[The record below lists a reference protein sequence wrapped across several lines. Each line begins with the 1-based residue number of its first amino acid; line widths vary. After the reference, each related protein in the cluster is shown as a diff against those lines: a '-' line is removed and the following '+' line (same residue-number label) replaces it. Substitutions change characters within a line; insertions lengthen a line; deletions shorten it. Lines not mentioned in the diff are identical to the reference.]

1 MRPLGEQVEWDV
13 PDMEEA
19 AHQEAPLRVD
29 FTDRYSTGVVTFDS
43 VLKGGVPVGSLIL
56 MLTDEGA
63 GALEFAFTSAAKL
76 SLVKDKPDM
85 KQFTFGDFC
94 SHMQFPDRVTYVS
107 LSRPRPDVLSEIN
120 ASFDPNLAGAFE
132 RHVRFMD
139 FSSAFFKGSRVPSHW
154 IEQPGDIMEGGDKVI
169 YKVHA
174 SDVDRRGTFLIDV
187 VEDSAKEG
195 IVYIDSLTDLIINHR
210 LDNKEMMMIL
220 KGLRRVLHS
229 WRGIVFF
236 ILHKGVLPSIE
247 EAQFR
252 DCFDAV
258 MNFEWVKSPRSSK
271 RQRYMH
277 FEKFGSVMPILDRED
292 IVRFATEV
300 SYASGFVVVNTE
312 RIE

>member
-1 MRPLGEQVEWDV
+1 MTGETLEWTVPDIEEVNHEEQVTKI
-13 PDMEEA
+13 
-19 AHQEAPLRVD
+19 D
-29 FTDRYSTGVVTFDS
+29 FTKRYSTGVVTFDS

-85 KQFTFGDFC
+85 QRFTFGDFY
-94 SHMQFPDRVTYVS
+94 SHMQFPERVTYVS
-107 LSRPRPDVLSEIN
+107 ISRARQDVLLEIN
-120 ASFDPNLAGAFE
+120 SSFDPGLAGSFE

-139 FSSAFFKGSRVPSHW
+139 FSSAYFKGSRVPSHW
-154 IEQPGDIMEGGDKVI
+154 IERPEDLAGHGGKVI

-174 SDVDRRGTFLIDV
+174 SDVDRKGTFLIDV

-220 KGLRRVLHS
+220 KGLRRVLHQ
-229 WRGIVFF
+229 WKGIVFF
-236 ILHKGVLPSIE
+236 ILHKGVLPPME

-258 MNFEWVKSPRSSK
+258 MNFEWVKSSRSSK

-277 FEKFGSVMPILDRED
+277 FEKFGGVMPILDRED

>member
-1 MRPLGEQVEWDV
+1 MEWDV
-13 PDMEEA
+13 PNMEEA
-19 AHQEAPLRVD
+19 ALEEKIIHVD
-29 FTDRYSTGVVTFDS
+29 FTDRYSTGVVTFDA

-85 KQFTFGDFC
+85 KEFTFGDFY
-94 SHMQFPDRVTYVS
+94 SHMQFPNSVTYVS
-107 LSRPRPDVLSEIN
+107 ISRAREDVLLEIN
-120 ASFDPNLAGAFE
+120 ASFDPHLAGAFD

-139 FSSAFFKGSRVPSHW
+139 FSSAYFKGSRVPSHW
-154 IEQPGDIMEGGDKVI
+154 IERPEDLSRQGGKVI

-174 SDVDRRGTFLIDV
+174 SDVDRKGTFLIDV
-187 VEDSAKEG
+187 VEDSAKGG

-229 WRGIVFF
+229 WKGIVFF
-236 ILHKGVLPSIE
+236 ILHKGVLPPME

-258 MNFEWVKSPRSSK
+258 MNFEWVKSSHSSK

>member
-1 MRPLGEQVEWDV
+1 
-13 PDMEEA
+13 
-19 AHQEAPLRVD
+19 
-29 FTDRYSTGVVTFDS
+29 
-43 VLKGGVPVGSLIL
+43 
-56 MLTDEGA
+56 
-63 GALEFAFTSAAKL
+63 
-76 SLVKDKPDM
+76 
-85 KQFTFGDFC
+85 
-94 SHMQFPDRVTYVS
+94 
-107 LSRPRPDVLSEIN
+107 
-120 ASFDPNLAGAFE
+120 
-132 RHVRFMD
+132 
-139 FSSAFFKGSRVPSHW
+139 VPSHW
-154 IEQPGDIMEGGDKVI
+154 IERPEDLSGMGDKVI

-174 SDVDRRGTFLIDV
+174 SDVDRKGTFLIDV

-229 WRGIVFF
+229 WKGIVFF
-236 ILHKGVLPSIE
+236 ILHKGVLPPME

-277 FEKFGSVMPILDRED
+277 FEKFGSVMPQLDRED

>member
-1 MRPLGEQVEWDV
+1 MEPVEWDI

-19 AHQEAPLRVD
+19 AHQEKAVRVD
-29 FTDRYSTGVVTFDS
+29 FTNRYSTGVVTFDS

-85 KQFTFGDFC
+85 KHFAFGDFF
-94 SHMQFPDRVTYVS
+94 SQMRFPDRVTYVS
-107 LSRPRPDVLSEIN
+107 ISRSHTDVLLEIN
-120 ASFDPNLAGAFE
+120 ASFDPNLAQAFE

-139 FSSAFFKGSRVPSHW
+139 FSSAFFKGSRVPHHW
-154 IEQPGDIMEGGDKVI
+154 IERPTDLDDNGGKVI

-174 SDVDRRGTFLIDV
+174 SDVDRKGTFLIDV
-187 VEDSAKEG
+187 VEDSAKDG

-220 KGLRRVLHS
+220 KGLRRVLHD
-229 WRGIVFF
+229 WKGIVFF
-236 ILHKGVLPSIE
+236 ILHKGVLPPME

-258 MNFEWVKSPRSSK
+258 MNFDWVKSAQSSK
-271 RQRYMH
+271 RQRYLH

-300 SYASGFVVVNTE
+300 SYSSGFVVVNTE
-312 RIE
+312 RIK

>member
-1 MRPLGEQVEWDV
+1 MEWDV
-13 PDMEEA
+13 PDIEQAGLEEKMI
-19 AHQEAPLRVD
+19 RID

-85 KQFTFGDFC
+85 KQFTFGDFY
-94 SHMQFPDRVTYVS
+94 SHMQFPERVTYVS
-107 LSRPRPDVLSEIN
+107 ISRAHQDVLLEIN
-120 ASFDPNLAGAFE
+120 ASFDPSLAESFE

-139 FSSAFFKGSRVPSHW
+139 FSSAYFKGSRVPSHW
-154 IEQPGDIMEGGDKVI
+154 IERPDDLSGMGDKVI

-174 SDVDRRGTFLIDV
+174 SDVDRKGTFLIDV

-220 KGLRRVLHS
+220 KGLRRVLHN
-229 WRGIVFF
+229 WKGIVFF
-236 ILHKGVLPSIE
+236 ILHKGVLPPME

-277 FEKFGSVMPILDRED
+277 FEKFGSVMPQLDRED

>member
-1 MRPLGEQVEWDV
+1 MEWDV
-13 PDMEEA
+13 PDIDKAALEEKMI
-19 AHQEAPLRVD
+19 RID

-85 KQFTFGDFC
+85 KQFTFGDFY
-94 SHMQFPDRVTYVS
+94 SHMQFPERVTYVS
-107 LSRPRPDVLSEIN
+107 ISRAHQDVLLEIY
-120 ASFDPNLAGAFE
+120 ASFDPSLAESFE

-139 FSSAFFKGSRVPSHW
+139 FSSAYFKGSRVPSHW
-154 IEQPGDIMEGGDKVI
+154 IERPDDLSGKGDKVI

-174 SDVDRRGTFLIDV
+174 SDVDRKGTFLIDV
-187 VEDSAKEG
+187 VEDSAKGG

-220 KGLRRVLHS
+220 KGLRRVLHN
-229 WRGIVFF
+229 WKGIVFF
-236 ILHKGVLPSIE
+236 ILHKGVFPPME

-277 FEKFGSVMPILDRED
+277 FEKFGSVMPQLDRED

-312 RIE
+312 RID

>member
-1 MRPLGEQVEWDV
+1 
-13 PDMEEA
+13 
-19 AHQEAPLRVD
+19 
-29 FTDRYSTGVVTFDS
+29 
-43 VLKGGVPVGSLIL
+43 
-56 MLTDEGA
+56 
-63 GALEFAFTSAAKL
+63 
-76 SLVKDKPDM
+76 
-85 KQFTFGDFC
+85 
-94 SHMQFPDRVTYVS
+94 MQFPERVTYVS
-107 LSRPRPDVLSEIN
+107 ISRARADVLGEIQS
-120 ASFDPNLAGAFE
+120 SFDPNLAQSFE

-139 FSSAFFKGSRVPSHW
+139 FSSAYFKGSRVPSHW
-154 IEQPGDIMEGGDKVI
+154 IEQNDDLNHSHDKVI

-174 SDVDRRGTFLIDV
+174 SDVDRKGTFLIDV

-220 KGLRRVLHS
+220 KGLRRILYK
-229 WRGIVFF
+229 WKGIVFF
-236 ILHKGVLPSIE
+236 ILHKGVLPPME

-258 MNFEWVKSPRSSK
+258 MNFEWVKSPSSSK

-312 RIE
+312 RIV

>member
-1 MRPLGEQVEWDV
+1 LEWTV
-13 PDMEEA
+13 PDIDEVNHEE
-19 AHQEAPLRVD
+19 RVPKID
-29 FTDRYSTGVVTFDS
+29 FTKRYSTGVVTFDS

-85 KQFTFGDFC
+85 QRFTFGDFY
-94 SHMQFPDRVTYVS
+94 SHMQFPERVTYVS
-107 LSRPRPDVLSEIN
+107 ISRARTDVLLEIN
-120 ASFDPNLAGAFE
+120 ASFDPGLAGSFE

-139 FSSAFFKGSRVPSHW
+139 FSSAYFKGSRVPSHW
-154 IEQPGDIMEGGDKVI
+154 IEQPEDLSEHGDKVI

-174 SDVDRRGTFLIDV
+174 SDVDRKGTFLIDV

-220 KGLRRVLHS
+220 KGLRRVLHQ
-229 WRGIVFF
+229 WKGIVFF
-236 ILHKGVLPSIE
+236 ILHKGVLPPME

-258 MNFEWVKSPRSSK
+258 MNFEWVKSSRSSK

-277 FEKFGSVMPILDRED
+277 FEKFGGVMPILDRED

-312 RIE
+312 RID